1 MDPDFLRE
9 LIVLLSFIGLY
20 IGVAIV
26 LLRGHHVDLSSV
38 HAHAVPSVGATAAQ
52 SLAPRLNRRRKA
64 MARDAA
70 RQPSSP
76 NDPESSDD
84 AAP

>member
-20 IGVAIV
+20 IGVAVV

-38 HAHAVPSVGATAAQ
+38 SAHAVPVAGGGDGKT
-52 SLAPRLNRRRKA
+52 LAPRLNRRRKA
-64 MARDAA
+64 IARDAA
-70 RQPSSP
+70 RKALDAQGPS
-76 NDPESSDD
+76 SSDD
-84 AAP
+84 NAE